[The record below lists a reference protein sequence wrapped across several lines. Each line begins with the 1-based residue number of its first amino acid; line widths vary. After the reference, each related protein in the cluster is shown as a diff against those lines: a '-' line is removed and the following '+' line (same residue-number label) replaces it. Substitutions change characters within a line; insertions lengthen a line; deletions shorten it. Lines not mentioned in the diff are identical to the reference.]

1 MAGKTR
7 VLHLGTDE
15 GGLPLDILV
24 GAPGCER
31 ISVVGAPRVA
41 EAIRQAAGVEYVVE
55 TDTPTLDAARCPVH
69 ICGPLVR
76 PADMA
81 RALRLSLSEVT
92 DLPDDLYWLSAGGNL
107 FGFRPEDV

>member
-1 MAGKTR
+1 MEGETVR
-7 VLHLGTDE
+7 VHLGTDE

-31 ISVVGAPRVA
+31 VSVVGAPGVA
-41 EAIRQAAGVEYVVE
+41 ALLVRCAGSESVVE

-69 ICGPLVR
+69 ICGPLDT
-76 PADMA
+76 AQDYA
-81 RALRLSLSEVT
+81 RALRLPLPEVT
-92 DLPDDLYWLSAGGNL
+92 DLPLDLYWLSAGGNL